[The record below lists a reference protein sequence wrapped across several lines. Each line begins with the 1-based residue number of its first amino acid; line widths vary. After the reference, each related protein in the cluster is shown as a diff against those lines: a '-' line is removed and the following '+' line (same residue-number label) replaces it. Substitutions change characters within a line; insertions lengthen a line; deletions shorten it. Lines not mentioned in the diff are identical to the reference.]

1 VRVARR
7 FVVRGR
13 VQRVGFRYFVLEAA
27 TREGLHGEVRN
38 LPDGSVDVAA
48 EGEAESMER
57 FERKLREGPRASRV
71 DAVAVTELD
80 PDGHDTGFSIR

>member
-1 VRVARR
+1 VRAARH
-7 FVVRGR
+7 FIIRGR
-13 VQRVGFRYFVLEAA
+13 VQRVGFRYFVHEAA

-38 LPDGSVDVAA
+38 LPDGSVAVTA

-71 DAVAVTELD
+71 DEVSVTEHD
-80 PDGHDTGFSIR
+80 PDGRDTGFSIR